1 MKVDVNFREKLLL
14 GYLNSLASF
23 DYMGEFM
30 KFYPMMETALVEMAK
45 SSKEVNTLEKVNTI
59 FAYRKK
65 SIEKQL

>member
-14 GYLNSLASF
+14 GYLNSLAIF

-30 KFYPMMETALVEMAK
+30 RFYPMMETSLVEMAK
-45 SSKEVNTLEKVNTI
+45 SSKEVSTLEKVNNI

-65 SIEKQL
+65 NIEKKL

>member
-1 MKVDVNFREKLLL
+1 MKVEVKFREKLLL
-14 GYLNSLASF
+14 NYLNSLASY

-30 KFYPMMETALVEMAK
+30 KFYPTMETSLVEMVK
-45 SSKEVNTLEKVNTI
+45 SSKEVIVLEKVNNI